1 MGFPPT
7 ELGLWDFSVWL
18 YEILEN
24 LGLLERNTGLVLGS
38 TAYCSLFTKKLL
50 QPTLFSYFALKILI
64 PTASIGISK
73 SMNWTPPLF

>member
-38 TAYCSLFTKKLL
+38 TAYCSLFTKKTSTTNLILL
-50 QPTLFSYFALKILI
+50 FCT
-64 PTASIGISK
+64 
-73 SMNWTPPLF
+73 